1 MNIDSRASVSL
12 YTSAAQDA
20 NTDIINESKVSSQ
33 RVSPLT
39 TQLHNRLTVTPQGKA
54 TLMPSRVAVNLEDKD
69 TSLLTPAGAGAAHA
83 SSLQESC
90 DVEDAL
96 SIYDVYTI

>member
-1 MNIDSRASVSL
+1 MNIDSRVSVSL
-12 YTSAAQDA
+12 YTSAAQDVS
-20 NTDIINESKVSSQ
+20 TDIINKSKVSSQ

-39 TQLHNRLTVTPQGKA
+39 TQLHNRLAITPQREA
-54 TLMPSRVAVNLEDKD
+54 TLMPSIVAVNLEDKD

-83 SSLQESC
+83 ASLQGSC
-90 DVEDAL
+90 DIEDAL